1 MEESAYGAGMLLTMS
16 TKELQKLEIIQNV
29 CDKRIRQIDAS
40 KILNLSRRHIQRLV
54 KWIGI

>member
-1 MEESAYGAGMLLTMS
+1 MILPMEESAYGAGMLLTMS

-40 KILNLSRRHIQRLV
+40 KNS
-54 KWIGI
+54 KSKP